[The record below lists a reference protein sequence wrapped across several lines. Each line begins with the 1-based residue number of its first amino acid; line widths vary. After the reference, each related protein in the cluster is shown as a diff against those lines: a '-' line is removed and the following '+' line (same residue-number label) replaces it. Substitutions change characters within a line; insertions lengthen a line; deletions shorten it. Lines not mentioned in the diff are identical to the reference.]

1 MLNKLIRNTAIIL
14 VFLTFVGGLLRVYKI
29 GEVPVGFHADEAYFG
44 YNAYSLLRTGKDIT
58 GHFLPIH
65 LESFLYSPGGYSYLI
80 IPFLVFFDLSPV
92 AVRLP
97 AAIIGTATIIL
108 TFFLVRKIFS
118 QEKHSVLVALITTF
132 LVTISPWH
140 INLSR
145 ASAENVIV
153 VFLIILSVF
162 LYLKW
167 VENQRFLLLLFSIIF
182 FASTYL
188 FYQAPRAFLPLFIPF
203 LVLFF
208 SRKLKLKEY
217 FLIGILYLFFIVLPL
232 IIIVTSDTL
241 SYRLRMLSVFSYPK
255 TQALINEAIVE
266 DGLSSQP
273 VIVTRVFHNKI
284 IGYTSEIFDNYMQHL
299 SYSFLFKDEG
309 LPTRYRVPNMGLLY
323 LFELP
328 LIVVGLYS
336 IVRLRSR
343 GGLLCIV
350 WILLGFVGSA
360 LTYDDVPNLQRTLLV
375 LPALQVVGGVGAV
388 TLFKSL
394 PSKVIPIVVLGSV
407 IIVLYFVAYYLHQYF
422 IHQIIHK
429 PIYRQEGY
437 KELVKV
443 VNKLLPQYQYAA
455 ITTRQAS
462 PLIFFLFYSKYD
474 PAKFQQEIKKE
485 KHNFLLED
493 FGKVSINKYKFF
505 TDACFDKD
513 NLKESILYVDLGSC
527 DVPYSQLNV
536 LKEIKRVDESVVF
549 RVYDKK
555 IR

>member
-1 MLNKLIRNTAIIL
+1 MLNKLIRNTTIVLIFFTIIGG
-14 VFLTFVGGLLRVYKI
+14 FLRIYKL

-44 YNAYSLLRTGKDIT
+44 YNAYSLWKTGRDIT
-58 GHFLPIH
+58 VHFLPLH

-97 AAIIGTATIIL
+97 AAIFGTATIIL
-108 TFFLVRKIFS
+108 IFFLVRKIFS
-118 QEKHSVLVALITTF
+118 QEKYGTLIALITTF
-132 LVTISPWH
+132 LVTINPWH
-140 INLSR
+140 TNLSR

-153 VFLIILSVF
+153 VFLIILSLF
-162 LYLKW
+162 LYLRW
-167 VENQRFLLLLFSIIF
+167 VENQRFFVLLLSFIF

-208 SRKLKLKEY
+208 SRRLKPKRY
-217 FLIGILYLFFIVLPL
+217 FLVGFLYLLFIVLPL
-232 IIIVTSDTL
+232 VMIITSDTL
-241 SYRLRMLSVFSYPK
+241 SYRLRMLSVFNYPK
-255 TQALINEAIVE
+255 TQALIDEAIVE
-266 DGLSSQP
+266 DGLSSQS
-273 VIVTRVFHNKI
+273 VLLTRLFHNKI
-284 IGYTSEIFDNYMQHL
+284 VGYTSEVFDTYMQHL

-309 LPTRYRVPNMGLLY
+309 LPARYRVPNMGLLY

-336 IVRLRSR
+336 IVRSRSK

-350 WILLGFVGSA
+350 WVLLGFIGSA

-375 LPALQVVGGVGAV
+375 LPALQVVGGVGVV
-388 TLFKSL
+388 TIFKNL
-394 PSKVIPIVVLGSV
+394 PSKGIPILVLGGTLV
-407 IIVLYFVAYYLHQYF
+407 ILYSVAYYLHQYF
-422 IHQIIHK
+422 IHQVIHK

-474 PAKFQQEIKKE
+474 PAKFQQEIKKQ
-485 KHNFLLED
+485 KHDFLVED
-493 FGKVSINKYKFF
+493 FGKVNIDKYKFF
-505 TDACFDKD
+505 TDECFDKEK
-513 NLKESILYVDLGSC
+513 LEKAVLYVDLGSC
-527 DVPYSQLNV
+527 AVANSQVNV
-536 LKEIKRVDESVVF
+536 LKEIKRVDESLVF

-555 IR
+555 